1 MNKLSSYA
9 AAIFAVASVAGANI
23 GGVGVARADTLADC
37 TQRADPGKA
46 ITACGTLITESKQDK
61 AKLAVAYTN
70 LGAAQKAKGDLK
82 GALTNLGWALV
93 YDQKNANLWHDRGL
107 VRAGLGQTL
116 RAAAD
121 ETLAIRYD
129 PRKADAWIARGDLY
143 RSMGALTR
151 AVSDAS
157 EALKLDPKSAPALA
171 NRGYAYLRMGQL
183 DKARTDAEE
192 AIKND
197 AKSARGYL
205 TRGLAQEKADKTKAV
220 ADVKKALELDPK
232 DAIAQEALK
241 RLGG

>member
-1 MNKLSSYA
+1 MRKLFPLA
-9 AAIFAVASVAGANI
+9 AVIVAFAGLALPGTVK
-23 GGVGVARADTLADC
+23 ADTLADC
-37 TQRADPGKA
+37 TQRGDLTKA
-46 ITACGTLITESKQDK
+46 IAACGTLISDAKHDD

-70 LGAAQKAKGDLK
+70 LGAAQKANGDLR

-93 YDQKNANLWHDRGL
+93 YDRTNANLWHERGL
-107 VRAGLGQTL
+107 VRTALGQTL

-129 PRKADAWIARGDLY
+129 PRKVEAWIARGDLY

-151 AVSDAS
+151 AVADAT
-157 EALKLDPKSAPALA
+157 EALKLDPKSAAAFA
-171 NRGYAYLRMGQL
+171 NRGYANLRMGL
-183 DKARTDAEE
+183 VDKAKSDAEE

-205 TRGLAQEKADKTKAV
+205 TRGLAQEKTDKTKAV
-220 ADVKKALELDPK
+220 ADLKKALELEPK
-232 DAIAQEALK
+232 NTLVQEALK